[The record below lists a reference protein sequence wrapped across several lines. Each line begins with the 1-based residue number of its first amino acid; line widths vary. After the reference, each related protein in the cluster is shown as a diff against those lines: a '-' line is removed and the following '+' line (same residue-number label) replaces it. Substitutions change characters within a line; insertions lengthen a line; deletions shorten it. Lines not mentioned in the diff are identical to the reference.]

1 MNYDSP
7 EQKARD
13 LERKLAHQKM
23 QMMHELFS
31 ALFDDSVSE
40 DDMGDILDN
49 IIERNGREDM
59 ARELFEAR
67 LLTKCDESFVEVVM
81 AYAMKAQKDERPT
94 KKHLFQT
101 FITAITDGSFGKDE
115 ISAFMAENPVE

>member
-13 LERKLAHQKM
+13 LEARLAFEKM
-23 QMMHELFS
+23 QIMNELLG
-31 ALFDDSVSE
+31 ALFDDNVSE
-40 DDMGDILDN
+40 DDFSQVMDN

-67 LLTKCDESFVEVVM
+67 LLTKYDESFVDVVM
-81 AYAMKAQKDERPT
+81 AYAVKAQKDERPT
-94 KKHLFQT
+94 KKHLFTT
-101 FITAITDGSFGKDE
+101 FVTAITDGSFGKDE
-115 ISAFMAENPVE
+115 IIAFMAENPL